1 MEKAQE
7 ILIVLAGLLQPG
19 VLYKD
24 LKKDKEL
31 LKIYEYPQ
39 TSTDKKGNYKVI
51 SYLIDYIKESKNPDE
66 IYTAYSIIIEMFNKG
81 NKQFRLNLT
90 KCKKH

>member
-31 LKIYEYPQ
+31 LKIYEYP
-39 TSTDKKGNYKVI
+39 
-51 SYLIDYIKESKNPDE
+51 
-66 IYTAYSIIIEMFNKG
+66 
-81 NKQFRLNLT
+81 
-90 KCKKH
+90 